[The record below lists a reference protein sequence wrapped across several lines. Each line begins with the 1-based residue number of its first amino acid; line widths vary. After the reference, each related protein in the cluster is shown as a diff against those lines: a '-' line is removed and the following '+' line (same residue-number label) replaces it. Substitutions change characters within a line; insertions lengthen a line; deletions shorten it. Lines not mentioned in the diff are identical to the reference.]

1 MRKGRSN
8 HTGKGERTS
17 KLFCGSS
24 QKLFEPLHYMLLHRS
39 GIQKRMFI
47 FNYIFQL
54 NFTCPKYLIE
64 SIWEYIYCSRAQKF
78 TFCTRIQRNGSL
90 IRLCTVDVSSTLKLQ
105 KKRRLELIFTWKQ
118 QITQVNCLL
127 LFLPNT
133 VS

>member
-17 KLFCGSS
+17 KWFCGSS
-24 QKLFEPLHYMLLHRS
+24 QKLFDPLRYMLLHRS
-39 GIQKRMFI
+39 GIQKRMII

-64 SIWEYIYCSRAQKF
+64 SIWENIYCWPAQKF
-78 TFCTRIQRNGSL
+78 TFCTRIQRNGAL
-90 IRLCTVDVSSTLKLQ
+90 TRLCTVDVSSTLKLQ